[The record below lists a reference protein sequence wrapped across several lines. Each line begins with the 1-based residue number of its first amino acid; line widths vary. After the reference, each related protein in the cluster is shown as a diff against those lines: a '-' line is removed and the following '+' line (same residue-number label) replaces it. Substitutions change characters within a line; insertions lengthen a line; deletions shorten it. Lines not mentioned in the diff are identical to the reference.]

1 MNLFE
6 NVINEKAL
14 DNLTAE
20 QLDVVLKVLEKAG
33 C

>member
-20 QLDVVLKVLEKAG
+20 QLDFVLKVLEKAG